1 MKELAI
7 STTTYEVLGDFRVD
21 IVHNRADEDS
31 NWEAYLYHKNYGVK
45 DLMFGVSDKDE
56 SFTGF
61 LELVLGNLGK
71 YVSYYYED
79 HMVEDEMLSVGKE
92 NEQ

>member
-21 IVHNRADEDS
+21 IVHNRADENS
-31 NWEAYLYHKNYGVK
+31 SWEAYLYYKSYGVK

-56 SFTGF
+56 TFAEF
-61 LELVLGNLGK
+61 LELVIGNLGD
-71 YVSYYYED
+71 YIGYYYEE
-79 HMVEDEMLSVGKE
+79 HMVEGEVLSVGKE
-92 NEQ
+92 KEQ